1 MNPVPERETPLHL
14 FVECS
19 SVDPFL
25 SRVYAWLT
33 NADETERANFSTRE
47 IFGIF
52 NTGNTDRDATMGT
65 VVIILKKYIWDCKLR
80 KTLPDVNDA
89 IGRIVG
95 ELDVMID
102 CSKSL
107 KHNIEYSGLGN
118 IIANPP

>member
-1 MNPVPERETPLHL
+1 
-14 FVECS
+14 
-19 SVDPFL
+19 
-25 SRVYAWLT
+25 
-33 NADETERANFSTRE
+33 
-47 IFGIF
+47 
-52 NTGNTDRDATMGT
+52 MGT

-118 IIANPP
+118 IIANRPKVSNFKKKKNGRLNPFQFSYFFYC